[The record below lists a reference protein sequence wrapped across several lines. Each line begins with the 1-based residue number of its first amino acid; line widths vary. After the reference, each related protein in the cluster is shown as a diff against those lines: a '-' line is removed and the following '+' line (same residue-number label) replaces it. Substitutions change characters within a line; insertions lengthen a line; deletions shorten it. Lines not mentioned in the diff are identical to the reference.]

1 MAFERPGF
9 VELGFDLITVDGGEG
24 QLGGRLLEPG
34 RFRRGNDESIL
45 VAQHRQQDAVRSDL
59 CRCVEPY
66 LFAADVQDDGKGT
79 NKNDSYNWFIDIIPM
94 DMTQPADGNA
104 SAFSI
109 VLKLGNMFY
118 LDHWAQTRG
127 VNMADICAH
136 TIFSAVDNE
145 LAKHK

>member
-1 MAFERPGF
+1 LVKFDCSCDDKLGTLYATAFR
-9 VELGFDLITVDGGEG
+9 DLIAKSPRYQET
-24 QLGGRLLEPG
+24 Q
-34 RFRRGNDESIL
+34 
-45 VAQHRQQDAVRSDL
+45 VA
-59 CRCVEPY
+59 
-66 LFAADVQDDGKGT
+66 QDDGKGT